1 MQESKGHRKFDQ
13 QFKEEAV
20 RLVTEGGRSVTEV
33 AHGLGIHENLL
44 HTWKRK
50 HKEDPAGSFPGKG
63 HLKPQDE
70 EFKRLQK
77 ENANLKEDREILKKA
92 FGHLLKT
99 PQMKYW
105 FMDQHR
111 SWHGVQRMC
120 RVIGASRS
128 GYYGW
133 RRQPQSKRHKDNEKI
148 LMEIK
153 ESHKN
158 SRRAYGSP
166 RITKD
171 IQARGTKC
179 SENRVARLMKVHG
192 IIAKTKK
199 KFKATT
205 NSKHNLPVA
214 PNLLNQNFVAEKPNT
229 VWVSDITY
237 IATLEG
243 WLYLAV
249 ILDLY
254 SRQVVGWAMSDR
266 LTADFV
272 VKALYQ
278 AIGRR
283 RSASGCILHS
293 DRGVQ
298 YASSDFREVLKAYG
312 FIQSMSRKGNC
323 YDNAVAESFFHTLKT
338 EHVYDYRYETR
349 TEAIQSVFEYIE
361 MFYNR
366 QRRHSALGYR
376 SPVSFELEA
385 MAA

>member
-1 MQESKGHRKFDQ
+1 
-13 QFKEEAV
+13 
-20 RLVTEGGRSVTEV
+20 
-33 AHGLGIHENLL
+33 
-44 HTWKRK
+44 
-50 HKEDPAGSFPGKG
+50 
-63 HLKPQDE
+63 
-70 EFKRLQK
+70 
-77 ENANLKEDREILKKA
+77 
-92 FGHLLKT
+92 
-99 PQMKYW
+99 MKYW

-128 GYYGW
+128 GYYAW
-133 RRQPQSKRHKDNEKI
+133 KIQPQSKRQKDNEKI

-166 RITKD
+166 RITED
-171 IQARGTKC
+171 LQAKGMRCG
-179 SENRVARLMKVHG
+179 ENRVARLMKIHG
-192 IIAKTKK
+192 IVGKAKK

-214 PNLLNQNFVAEKPNT
+214 ENLLNQNFVAEKPNT

-254 SRQVVGWAMSDR
+254 SRQIVGWAMSDR
-266 LTADFV
+266 LTSGFV

-283 RSASGCILHS
+283 RPPAGCILHS

-298 YASSDFREVLKAYG
+298 YASIDFRAVLEEYG
-312 FIQSMSRKGNC
+312 FVQSMSRKGNC

-349 TEAIQSVFEYIE
+349 AEAMQSIFEYIE

>member
-1 MQESKGHRKFDQ
+1 
-13 QFKEEAV
+13 
-20 RLVTEGGRSVTEV
+20 
-33 AHGLGIHENLL
+33 
-44 HTWKRK
+44 
-50 HKEDPAGSFPGKG
+50 
-63 HLKPQDE
+63 
-70 EFKRLQK
+70 
-77 ENANLKEDREILKKA
+77 
-92 FGHLLKT
+92 
-99 PQMKYW
+99 MKYW
-105 FMDQHR
+105 FVDQHR

-128 GYYGW
+128 GYYRW
-133 RRQPQSKRHKDNEKI
+133 RRQPQSKRQKDNEKI
-148 LMEIK
+148 LMEIR

-166 RITKD
+166 RITED
-171 IQARGTKC
+171 LQAKGMRC
-179 SENRVARLMKVHG
+179 SENRVARLMKIHG
-192 IIAKTKK
+192 IVSKVKK

-214 PNLLNQNFVAEKPNT
+214 ENILNQDFVTKKPNAI
-229 VWVSDITY
+229 WASDITY

-243 WLYLAV
+243 WLYLVV

-254 SRQVVGWAMSDR
+254 SRQVVGWSMSDR

-272 VKALYQ
+272 IKALYQ

-283 RSASGCILHS
+283 RPASGCIFHS

-298 YASSDFREVLKAYG
+298 YASADFRDVLKAYG
-312 FIQSMSRKGNC
+312 FIQSMSRRGNC

-338 EHVYDYRYETR
+338 EHVYEYRYETR
-349 TEAIQSVFEYIE
+349 TEAVQSVFEYIE

-366 QRRHSALGYR
+366 IRRHSALGYR

>member
-1 MQESKGHRKFDQ
+1 
-13 QFKEEAV
+13 
-20 RLVTEGGRSVTEV
+20 
-33 AHGLGIHENLL
+33 
-44 HTWKRK
+44 
-50 HKEDPAGSFPGKG
+50 
-63 HLKPQDE
+63 
-70 EFKRLQK
+70 
-77 ENANLKEDREILKKA
+77 
-92 FGHLLKT
+92 
-99 PQMKYW
+99 MKYW
-105 FMDQHR
+105 FMDQHC
-111 SWHGVQRMC
+111 STHGVQKMC

-128 GYYGW
+128 GYYRW
-133 RRQPQSKRHKDNEKI
+133 RKQPQSKRQKENEEI

-153 ESHKN
+153 ELHKK
-158 SRRAYGSP
+158 SYRAYGSP

-171 IQARGTKC
+171 LKATGIKC
-179 SENRVARLMKVHG
+179 GENRVARIMKVHG
-192 IIAKTKK
+192 IVGKAAK

-205 NSKHNLPVA
+205 DSKHNLPIA
-214 PNLLNQNFVAEKPNT
+214 ENLLKQNFVTEKPNT

-237 IATLEG
+237 IWILEG

-254 SRQVVGWAMSDR
+254 SRQVVGWAMSNR
-266 LTADFV
+266 MTSGLV
-272 VKALYQ
+272 IKALYQ

-283 RSASGCILHS
+283 NPGIGCVFHS

-298 YASSDFREVLKAYG
+298 YASADFRDVLKVYG

-349 TEAIQSVFEYIE
+349 AEATQSIFEYIE

-366 QRRHSALGYR
+366 QRRHSTLGYR

>member
-1 MQESKGHRKFDQ
+1 
-13 QFKEEAV
+13 
-20 RLVTEGGRSVTEV
+20 
-33 AHGLGIHENLL
+33 
-44 HTWKRK
+44 
-50 HKEDPAGSFPGKG
+50 
-63 HLKPQDE
+63 
-70 EFKRLQK
+70 
-77 ENANLKEDREILKKA
+77 
-92 FGHLLKT
+92 
-99 PQMKYW
+99 MKYW
-105 FMDQHR
+105 FMDQHC
-111 SWHGVQRMC
+111 SSHGVQKMC

-133 RRQPQSKRHKDNEKI
+133 RRQPQSKRQKDNEKI
-148 LMEIK
+148 LMEIR

-166 RITKD
+166 RITED
-171 IQARGTKC
+171 LQAKGMRC

-192 IIAKTKK
+192 IVGKAKK

-214 PNLLNQNFVAEKPNT
+214 ENLLNQNFVTEKPNT
-229 VWVSDITY
+229 VWASDITY
-237 IATLEG
+237 IQTLEG
-243 WLYLAV
+243 WLYLIV

-283 RSASGCILHS
+283 RPASGCILHS

-298 YASSDFREVLKAYG
+298 YASTDFRNVLKAYG

-338 EHVYDYRYETR
+338 EHVYEYRYETR
-349 TEAIQSVFEYIE
+349 AEAMQSIFEYIE

>member
-1 MQESKGHRKFDQ
+1 
-13 QFKEEAV
+13 
-20 RLVTEGGRSVTEV
+20 
-33 AHGLGIHENLL
+33 
-44 HTWKRK
+44 
-50 HKEDPAGSFPGKG
+50 
-63 HLKPQDE
+63 
-70 EFKRLQK
+70 
-77 ENANLKEDREILKKA
+77 
-92 FGHLLKT
+92 
-99 PQMKYW
+99 MKYW
-105 FMDQHR
+105 FMHQHC
-111 SWHGVQRMC
+111 SSHGVQKMC
-120 RVIGASRS
+120 RILGVSRS

-133 RRQPQSKRHKDNEKI
+133 KKQPQSKRQKDNEKI
-148 LMEIK
+148 LMEIR

-171 IQARGTKC
+171 LQAAGTKC
-179 SENRVARLMKVHG
+179 SENRVARLMKIHG
-192 IIAKTKK
+192 IVGKAKK

-214 PNLLNQNFVAEKPNT
+214 ENLLKQNFAAQKPNT

-237 IATLEG
+237 IWTLEG

-266 LTADFV
+266 LTSDFII
-272 VKALYQ
+272 KALYQ
-278 AIGRR
+278 AIGSRNPG
-283 RSASGCILHS
+283 SCCILHS

-298 YASSDFREVLKAYG
+298 YASVDFRAVLNSHG

-349 TEAIQSVFEYIE
+349 ADARQSIFDYIE
-361 MFYNR
+361 IFYNR

-376 SPVSFELEA
+376 SPISFELEA
-385 MAA
+385 MDA

>member
-1 MQESKGHRKFDQ
+1 
-13 QFKEEAV
+13 
-20 RLVTEGGRSVTEV
+20 
-33 AHGLGIHENLL
+33 
-44 HTWKRK
+44 
-50 HKEDPAGSFPGKG
+50 
-63 HLKPQDE
+63 
-70 EFKRLQK
+70 
-77 ENANLKEDREILKKA
+77 
-92 FGHLLKT
+92 
-99 PQMKYW
+99 MKYW
-105 FMDQHR
+105 FMDQHC
-111 SWHGVQRMC
+111 SSHGVQKMC

-133 RRQPQSKRHKDNEKI
+133 RRQPQSKRQKDNEKI
-148 LMEIK
+148 LMEIR

-166 RITKD
+166 RITED
-171 IQARGTKC
+171 LQAKGMRC

-192 IIAKTKK
+192 IVGKAKK

-214 PNLLNQNFVAEKPNT
+214 ENLLNQNFVTEKPNT
-229 VWVSDITY
+229 VWASDITY
-237 IATLEG
+237 IQTLEG
-243 WLYLAV
+243 WLYLIV

-283 RSASGCILHS
+283 RPTSGCILHS

-298 YASSDFREVLKAYG
+298 YASTDFRNVLKAYG

-338 EHVYDYRYETR
+338 EHVYEYRYETR
-349 TEAIQSVFEYIE
+349 AEAMQSIFEYIE